1 MAVGCFMVGVALQ
14 VLAGDLTVSV
24 RNGAQARENVT
35 VCQRMTREWAGSA
48 SDAGLAERH
57 QDGSLTPVPCAV
69 DRTGETPVLVWQM
82 PGTTAPDAVRR
93 FEWRADHAARAAPG
107 GDLTVS
113 VDDTRIVIANGFFRL
128 KHPVRGRG
136 GFPQD
141 IEYVRSGHAD
151 PELYFL
157 DRIVRKD
164 ADGRVMQ
171 VCANA
176 CEDAAARVVF
186 ASPLRV
192 VVEVW
197 TGFGPRAAETPG
209 QPRAV
214 YRYTYSAHSPVVQVD
229 ARYLRTDDGPW
240 RELHFLHLSRK
251 EARYARFV
259 TGDAGGTHVLQ
270 PKGTRS
276 RAVNGPQW
284 AVMADAAD
292 ACGAGFEGAVCWD
305 ASDEFVYYIRSGH
318 MTWMGPEARFEGGL
332 YFGPA
337 GDAAWYSQW
346 LGRER
351 APEVSLVKD
360 GRPWVP
366 LERDAP
372 DGAYRLENAALRVA
386 FAGAEQGFDCTGIE
400 NRLADDIRFVRARDP
415 LPGLWSLT
423 FKTPADAAGQ
433 QETALLSNR
442 SPAVQRRCVVKR
454 RRLEFV
460 WEGLDLPNEPGAV
473 DVRADVSLDAGESAS
488 AWRIRVTNRSRRFGL
503 WETAYPL
510 LNGVV
515 PPGVG
520 DVLLPHGNWGGRLM
534 RQHRGRF
541 DAPYPSARCPL
552 QMMAFQLGEAGL
564 YLAAHDGA
572 ATAKRLSVSA
582 AQDAAFHTLAE
593 QAGVPGAEGA
603 PAYPVVVA
611 AYRGDWW
618 QAARRY
624 RDWATRQAWTA
635 KGPIAARE
643 DFPSRLK
650 DLGFWMILGG
660 VPASVTNNMALAARL
675 FPDMPIGVH
684 WYNWHQIPFDH
695 TYPEYFPAKPGMAEA
710 TRAMTASGQTV
721 MPYINARLW
730 DEEIPSFATGFPAA
744 AKQPSGTNYV
754 EIYGSKR
761 KLVPMCAAAPLW
773 QSKVQEICLRL
784 MDECGVNAIYL
795 DQIGAAKPAPCYDPA
810 HGHPLG
816 GGGHWTAGY
825 RKMMT
830 PVKREA
836 ARRNVVL
843 TTENTA
849 EPYMDT
855 IDAYLAW
862 NPREQ
867 QDVPLLPAVY
877 SGYTVYFTSP
887 QAAQDSLDAFCAAQ
901 ARDFL
906 WGCQLG
912 WNGEWILQPPHRE
925 KQQFQ
930 RELCRYRLAVRAFM
944 VDGQLI
950 DELRPLNEVPLVTHL
965 WHRTHPHTARLPA
978 VMGTLWRDVS
988 RERLALAVVNT
999 TGDAQ
1004 TFDVR
1009 VEPERWLKGRGPWHL
1024 YDLTPS
1030 GTHPLRMPEDRRV
1043 RFGDLAPREIR
1054 VFMLAPQAAGW
1065 LGLH

>member
-1 MAVGCFMVGVALQ
+1 MRSYVAAGWFMLVGAAVQAW
-14 VLAGDLTVSV
+14 AGDLIVTV
-24 RNGAQARENVT
+24 RNGAQARENV
-35 VCQRMTREWAGSA
+35 VVAQRMTHAWAAAEAG
-48 SDAGLAERH
+48 AGLAERH
-57 QDGSLTPVPCAV
+57 PDGRVMPVPYAV
-69 DRTGETPVLVWQM
+69 DRSGETPVLVWQM

-93 FEWRADHAARAAPG
+93 FVWRADQASCTTPG
-107 GDLTVS
+107 GDLVVS
-113 VDDTRIVIANGFFRL
+113 VEDSRILIANSFFKL
-128 KHPVRGRG
+128 THPVRGRG

-141 IEYVRSGHAD
+141 VEYVRSGHAD
-151 PELYFL
+151 RDLYFL

-164 ADGRVMQ
+164 AEGRLMQ
-171 VCANA
+171 YCANA
-176 CEDAAARVVF
+176 CEDAVARVVF
-186 ASPLRV
+186 SSPLRA
-192 VVEVW
+192 VVEVR
-197 TGFGPRAAETPG
+197 TGFGKRSAATPG
-209 QPRAV
+209 QPQAV
-214 YRYTYSAHSPVVQVD
+214 YRYTYSAHAPVVQVE
-229 ARYLRTDDGPW
+229 ARYTRTDDGPW

-251 EARYARFV
+251 EARYTHFV
-259 TGDAGGTHVLQ
+259 TGDAGDRYPLQ

-276 RAVNGPQW
+276 RAVNGAQW
-284 AVMADAAD
+284 AVMADATD
-292 ACGAGFEGAVCWD
+292 ACGVGFGGATCWD

-318 MTWMGPEARFEGGL
+318 MTWQGPEAQFEGGL

-337 GDAAWYSQW
+337 GDSAWYSQW

-351 APEVSLVKD
+351 EPEITLYRD
-360 GRPWVP
+360 GRLWVP
-366 LERDAP
+366 VERDP
-372 DGAYRLENAALRVA
+372 PEGAYRLENAAMRIV

-400 NRLADDIRFVRARDP
+400 NLLAEDTRFVRARDNV
-415 LPGLWSLT
+415 PGLWSLT
-423 FKTPADAAGQ
+423 FKTPADTAGQ
-433 QETALLSNR
+433 QETAVLSNL
-442 SPAVQRRCVVKR
+442 SPSLQRRAVVKR
-454 RRLEFV
+454 RQLTFA
-460 WEGLDLPNEPGAV
+460 WEGIDLPDEPGAV
-473 DVRADVSLDAGESAS
+473 DVRAEVSLDAGEGAS

-520 DVLLPHGNWGGRLM
+520 DALLPTGNWGGRLM
-534 RQHRGRF
+534 RQHRGQF

-572 ATAKRLSVSA
+572 ATAKRLSVNA
-582 AQDAAFHTLAE
+582 AQDVTFHTLAE
-593 QAGVPGAEGA
+593 QAGVTGAEGA
-603 PAYPVVVA
+603 PAYPVVIA

-624 RDWATRQAWTA
+624 REWATRQAWAA
-635 KGPIAARE
+635 KGPLATRA
-643 DFPSRLK
+643 DFPPRLQ
-650 DLGFWMILGG
+650 DLGFWMLLSGA
-660 VPASVTNNMALAARL
+660 PATVTNNMARAARL

-695 TYPEYFPAKPGMAEA
+695 TYPEYFPTKPGMAEA
-710 TRAMTASGQTV
+710 TRAMTANGQTV

-730 DEEIPSFATGFPAA
+730 DEEIPSFATAFPAA
-744 AKQPSGTNYV
+744 AKQPNGTNYV

-761 KLVPMCAAAPLW
+761 RLVPMCAATPFW

-795 DQIGAAKPAPCYDPA
+795 DQIGAARPAPCYDPS

-836 ARRNVVL
+836 SRRNVVL

-912 WNGEWILQPPHRE
+912 WNGEWILQPPHSE

-930 RELCRYRLAVRAFM
+930 RELCRYRLAARAFM
-944 VDGQLI
+944 VDGQLV

-978 VMGTLWRDVS
+978 VMGTLWRDAS
-988 RERLALAVVNT
+988 RKRLALVMVNT
-999 TGDAQ
+999 TGVAQ
-1004 TFDVR
+1004 TFDIR
-1009 VEPERWLKGRGPWHL
+1009 VEPERWLKGNGAWHL
-1024 YDLTPS
+1024 HDLTPS
-1030 GTHPLRMPEDRRV
+1030 GERLLRMPEDGRV

-1054 VFMLAPQAAGW
+1054 VFILARPIK
-1065 LGLH
+1065 